1 MSSCVSGLC
10 VLSSIPPLC
19 FLFPLHT
26 SAFIPR
32 FYCVYCVALRSYC
45 VYHCVNCVYCVFL
58 RSLRVPTA
66 FHCVSLRSIAFHF
79 ASLRSVC
86 SVALPTDHYCV
97 YFDSVVFALRSLRS
111 PCVPTVSR
119 LFILVFPSLPCCSTV
134 FLQLPC
140 AFYHTWDS
148 EAPHPLIV
156 HSLAHS

>member
-1 MSSCVSGLC
+1 MSSGVSGLC

-66 FHCVSLRSIAFHF
+66 FHCVSLRSIAF
-79 ASLRSVC
+79 
-86 SVALPTDHYCV
+86 
-97 YFDSVVFALRSLRS
+97 
-111 PCVPTVSR
+111 PCVPCVPLRFLRITTAFIVILLCLR
-119 LFILVFPSLPCCSTV
+119 CVLCVHPVFRQYLGCLFLCS
-134 FLQLPC
+134 
-140 AFYHTWDS
+140 H
-148 EAPHPLIV
+148 
-156 HSLAHS
+156 HSLAVPQCSFSFLALSTRLGTQRPLTPL